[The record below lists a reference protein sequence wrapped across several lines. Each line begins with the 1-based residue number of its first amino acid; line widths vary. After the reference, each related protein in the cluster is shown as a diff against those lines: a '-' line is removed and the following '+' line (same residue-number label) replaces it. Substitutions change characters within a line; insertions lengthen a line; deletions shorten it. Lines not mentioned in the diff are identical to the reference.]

1 MTISIDKIV
10 DGFPHPNIAPIVG
23 IPTYESIAELN
34 LQLNANA
41 ASVQSNL
48 GDGQLGLLAL
58 TVSPA
63 VFNTLSAVA
72 FVHPVNPGTNP
83 VIPPGATTHVT
94 SHLTRVFATQKAIF
108 REYHATDN
116 ALKQQVIGCVD
127 GMYLRTLSHRVT
139 GYANVT
145 TRQFL
150 VHLYATYGRLS
161 PSDLIANDTKMKSG
175 YDPNLPIESFIDQI
189 EDGVALADAAAA
201 PYSPAQIIA
210 IAYNVLFSTGM
221 FPDACRDWRRRPLLQ
236 QTWATFKIDFA
247 LAHQELRDSQVTS
260 NQAGYQAAHNAA
272 YDTASYDIQQET
284 ALAIANLATATA
296 SNRSTVASLTA
307 TISNLSTELTLA
319 NAKLVHITAELASL
333 RLAMASPLTG
343 IVPTSTPKP
352 KPKSTVPHVP
362 NTNYCWTHGYRV
374 NSTHTSATCPRPDQG
389 HQTAATRSNT
399 MGGSTRTKDA

>member
-48 GDGQLGLLAL
+48 GNGQLGLLAL

-127 GMYLRTLSHRVT
+127 GMYLRAHSQSQSHRI
-139 GYANVT
+139 
-145 TRQFL
+145 RQ
-150 VHLYATYGRLS
+150 
-161 PSDLIANDTKMKSG
+161 
-175 YDPNLPIESFIDQI
+175 
-189 EDGVALADAAAA
+189 
-201 PYSPAQIIA
+201 
-210 IAYNVLFSTGM
+210 
-221 FPDACRDWRRRPLLQ
+221 C
-236 QTWATFKIDFA
+236 
-247 LAHQELRDSQVTS
+247 
-260 NQAGYQAAHNAA
+260 HNAPISRA
-272 YDTASYDIQQET
+272 FVRH
-284 ALAIANLATATA
+284 L
-296 SNRSTVASLTA
+296 RSSQPF
-307 TISNLSTELTLA
+307 
-319 NAKLVHITAELASL
+319 
-333 RLAMASPLTG
+333 R
-343 IVPTSTPKP
+343 
-352 KPKSTVPHVP
+352 PH
-362 NTNYCWTHGYRV
+362 RE
-374 NSTHTSATCPRPDQG
+374 
-389 HQTAATRSNT
+389 
-399 MGGSTRTKDA
+399 